1 MDKDKLL
8 NIAQIQ
14 RRFFLT
20 GATKDISFRIKQLRV
35 LKAAVEKSET
45 ELLAALKADLGKPAT
60 EAYVAEIADVI
71 SDINYALRNIG
82 SWAKPQKIRTPFIL
96 FPAGSF
102 IYPEPYGTVLI
113 ISPWNYPLKLA
124 ASPLVGAI
132 AAGNCAAVK
141 PSELSQKTSQLVA
154 KIIEENFAPEY
165 ISIIQGDREETQML
179 LCQRFDYIFF
189 TGGSVVGRIVSEA
202 AAKNLTAV
210 TLELGGK
217 SPCIVDES
225 VDIEKTARRIAW
237 GKFFNAGQS
246 CIAPDYLL
254 AHKTIKAK
262 LLEKIKAAVEEFYGK
277 NPLESPDY
285 GRIINESHFLRLAE
299 LLKEGNVVL
308 GGKICAE
315 KLYISPTIID
325 KITWKAKIMQEEIFG
340 PILPVLEYE
349 NLDEIISILN
359 ERPKS
364 LALYFFSNDKG
375 KQEKILRGTS
385 SGGVNINDT
394 MAQVQNKSLPF
405 GGVGESGMGAYQ
417 GKLTFDTFSHR
428 KAVVKR
434 SFCADPKMKYPPYK
448 TPLAVIKKLMKLMG

>member
-8 NIAQIQ
+8 NIAQTQ

-35 LKAAVEKSET
+35 LKAAVEKNEP
-45 ELLAALKADLGKPAT
+45 ELLATLKADLGKPAT
-60 EAYVAEIADVI
+60 EAYVAEIAETI
-71 SDINYALRNIG
+71 FDIDYALKNIKR
-82 SWAKPQKIRTPFIL
+82 WTRMQKVRTPFIL
-96 FPAGSF
+96 FPADSY

-113 ISPWNYPLKLA
+113 ISPWNYPFKLA

-132 AAGNCAAVK
+132 AAGNCAVVK

-165 ISIIQGDREETQML
+165 VSVIQGGREEAQTL
-179 LCQRFDYIFF
+179 LFQKFDYIFF
-189 TGGSVVGRIVSEA
+189 TGGAAVGKIVAEA

-217 SPCIVDES
+217 NPCIVDENI
-225 VDIEKTARRIAW
+225 DIEKTARRIAW

-262 LLEKIKAAVEEFYGK
+262 LLEKIKAAIEEFYGK
-277 NPLESPDY
+277 NSLESPDY
-285 GRIINESHFLRLAE
+285 GRIINERHFLRLAE
-299 LLKEGNVVL
+299 LLKEGNAVL

-325 KITWKAKIMQEEIFG
+325 GIQWASEIMQEEIFG

-448 TPLAVIKKLMKLMG
+448 TPLAVIKKLMRGMG